1 MNGVGGQS
9 LGGPKGCLGSLVTPG
24 GAVPVSP
31 NSVQALTRLR
41 NANVSPFVED
51 EIFHSQ
57 LQIVQYVCLFV
68 CLFNSRVCCQ

>member
-51 EIFHSQ
+51 EIFHFPVADCS
-57 LQIVQYVCLFV
+57 VCLFV
-68 CLFNSRVCCQ
+68 CLFF